1 MIKNQSHFRN
11 LELMKIKKFYFTKG
25 SYDVYTHKLEYI
37 DGRFHYSTWPEMEN
51 GGLYLDMPMSFRI
64 TTGVEIVE
72 EEVISFI
79 DPSSGALEI
88 EQEKLDRFLK
98 YVER

>member
-1 MIKNQSHFRN
+1 
-11 LELMKIKKFYFTKG
+11 
-25 SYDVYTHKLEYI
+25 
-37 DGRFHYSTWPEMEN
+37 MEN
-51 GGLYLDMPMSFRI
+51 CGLYVDMPMSFRI

-88 EQEKLDRFLK
+88 EPEKLNGFLK
-98 YVER
+98 YVERYYRNLKSSYFEPIMDGVQWE